1 MPGHVCSRFRGF
13 ISLELDAELDELER
27 ATLEGHLV
35 GCASC
40 RAYRSELHA
49 LTRELRAAPLEQPD
63 RPIVRHRQRR
73 LLPAPALQVAAAAAV
88 VLLAALTGLTR
99 LSSPARDI
107 EHVRVPGQTT
117 VQRSV
122 VSPEEELEFARLAQR
137 RPRNVA

>member
-35 GCASC
+35 GCDSC
-40 RAYRSELHA
+40 RAYRSEVHA
-49 LTRELRAAPLEQPD
+49 LTRELRTAPLEPLE
-63 RPIVRHRQRR
+63 RPIVRRRRRR
-73 LLPAPALQVAAAAAV
+73 LLRAQAVQVAAAAAV

-99 LSSPARDI
+99 PSPPTRDVQ
-107 EHVRVPGQTT
+107 HLRVRQTT
-117 VQRSV
+117 VQRSAL
-122 VSPEEELEFARLAQR
+122 SPEEELELAHLAQR